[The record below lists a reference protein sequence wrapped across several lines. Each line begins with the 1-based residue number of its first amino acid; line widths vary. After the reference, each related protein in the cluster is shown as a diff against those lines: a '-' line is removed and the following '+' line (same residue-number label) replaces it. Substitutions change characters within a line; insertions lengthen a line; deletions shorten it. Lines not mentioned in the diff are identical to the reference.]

1 MLVTPAN
8 SPRINPINF
17 FINLV
22 YIFSFLLQCLPTISH
37 KIIAFFIL
45 FIWQIT
51 SEQFGVFCI
60 FFSNIKKYFGFLFY
74 FSQRRKVFTLKL
86 CNFATQKKSTQKK
99 STEKLLVMFSTDR
112 ADILPQSRRAREIK
126 AKAGRV
132 VY

>member
-22 YIFSFLLQCLPTISH
+22 YIFSFLLQCLPTIRH

-51 SEQFGVFCI
+51 SKRFVFLY
-60 FFSNIKKYFGFLFY
+60 FFKYKKYFVFFY
-74 FSQRRKVFTLKL
+74 FFL
-86 CNFATQKKSTQKK
+86 
-99 STEKLLVMFSTDR
+99 
-112 ADILPQSRRAREIK
+112 
-126 AKAGRV
+126 AKAQSF
-132 VY
+132 YSETFDFITFDFITFDFITFDFMTL

>member
-22 YIFSFLLQCLPTISH
+22 YIFSFLLQRLPTIRH

-51 SEQFGVFCI
+51 SEQYGVFCI
-60 FFSNIKKYFGFLFY
+60 FFSNIKKYFGFLLF
-74 FSQRRKVFTLKL
+74 FPLRRKVITPKL
-86 CNFATQKKSTQKK
+86 YDF
-99 STEKLLVMFSTDR
+99 
-112 ADILPQSRRAREIK
+112 
-126 AKAGRV
+126 
-132 VY
+132 